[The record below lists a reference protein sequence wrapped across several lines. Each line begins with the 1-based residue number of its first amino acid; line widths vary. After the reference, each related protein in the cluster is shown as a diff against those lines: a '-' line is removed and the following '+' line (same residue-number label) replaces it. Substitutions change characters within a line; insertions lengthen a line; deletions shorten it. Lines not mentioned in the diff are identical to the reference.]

1 MKTHILRALSE
12 KSFFNLWIGEVF
24 TQVSV
29 NLFNF
34 FLILV
39 VFKQTHSNTA
49 VSGAVISFTIPAIL
63 FGSIAGVLV
72 DRWSKRKVLI
82 VTNIVRAFLFI
93 LLAFYL
99 NNLFVIYLISFVVA
113 ILTQFFIPAESPII
127 PLVVRSNNLLSANAL
142 FGMGIFGSVLIAYVM
157 SGPLILLVGQFNALL
172 VLAVL
177 LFIGALFIYFVKL
190 TYEKK
195 EKAPNALENKLNI
208 IRDIKHTI
216 LLIFHKKE
224 ISYALL
230 LIALSQII
238 ILVLATIAPG
248 YANQVLG
255 INVEE
260 FPLLIVAPAALG
272 MVVGAVM
279 VVNLFHNHPKRR
291 VITIGIVLS
300 GLAMLSLPF
309 GSKVTSR
316 DFVQVIN
323 GYLPHFFEI
332 TILHIMAVVAFVL
345 GVANSLVFV
354 PANTAIQEMVDG
366 KFRGKIYGVL
376 NTISGAVSILPILLV
391 GGLSDLIGV
400 ANVII
405 GIGICI
411 LLLGFVRIFLK

>member
-24 TQVSV
+24 TQISV

-49 VSGAVISFTIPAIL
+49 VSGAVISFTIPAII

-72 DRWSKRKVLI
+72 DRWSKRQVLI
-82 VTNIVRAFLFI
+82 VTNIARAFLFI

-99 NNLFVIYLISFVVA
+99 DNLFIIYLISFVVA

-127 PLVVRSNNLLSANAL
+127 PLVVKSNNLLSANAL
-142 FGMGIFGSVLIAYVM
+142 FGMGIFGSVLVAYVL
-157 SGPLILLVGQFNALL
+157 SGPLILMVGQFNALL
-172 VLAVL
+172 VLAAL
-177 LFIGALFIYFVKL
+177 LFLGALFIYFVKL

-195 EKAPNALENKLNI
+195 APSTLEDKLDV

-216 LLIFHKKE
+216 LLIFRKKE
-224 ISYALL
+224 IFYALL

-272 MVVGAVM
+272 MVVGAIM
-279 VVNLFHNHPKRR
+279 VVNVFHSHPKRR

-300 GLAMLSLPF
+300 GLAMLFMPF
-309 GSKVTSR
+309 GSKVASR
-316 DFVQVIN
+316 DFVQVLN
-323 GYLPHFFEI
+323 VYLPHFFEI
-332 TILHIMAVVAFVL
+332 TILHIMAFVAFVL
-345 GVANSLVFV
+345 GLANSLVFV
-354 PANTAIQEMVDG
+354 PANTAIQEMVDDE
-366 KFRGKIYGVL
+366 FRGKIYGVL
-376 NTISGAVSILPILLV
+376 NTVSGAIAILPIILV

-411 LLLGFVRIFLK
+411 LLLGVARIFVK